1 MLHQL
6 HAAEVQFQHDRAD
19 LIHDEAV
26 RRHIDEQT
34 AGRRFDR
41 VRLARAVRGVTA
53 AWPRPIVT
61 QSAVRAA

>member
-19 LIHDEAV
+19 LIHDEVV

-34 AGRRFDR
+34 VGRRIDR
-41 VRLARAVRGVTA
+41 VRSARAVRAVIA
-53 AWPRPIVT
+53 VWPRPIAAHG
-61 QSAVRAA
+61 AVRAA